1 MSSQI
6 LLTFENSEVN
16 LSSGTEAEAAAY
28 QLSWGERSVLKGQV
42 KGLAVLYLVCA
53 VDWRIQTLQIA
64 KGGFVAVT
72 ENDRSTEHRE
82 KEKPLVTERFKKKLC
97 YSKTP
102 CTRFHEIPLL
112 TVGRGHSLYFHCFL
126 AIQLWKLSK
135 WQRNAR
141 GRWLQC
147 LFSFLFFIF
156 NSKFK
161 TMLKK

>member
-1 MSSQI
+1 MSSRI

-82 KEKPLVTERFKKKLC
+82 KEKPLVTERFKKN
-97 YSKTP
+97 SV
-102 CTRFHEIPLL
+102 
-112 TVGRGHSLYFHCFL
+112 TVKHL
-126 AIQLWKLSK
+126 AD
-135 WQRNAR
+135 
-141 GRWLQC
+141 
-147 LFSFLFFIF
+147 FMSFLSSLWEEGTVCIF
-156 NSKFK
+156 TAF
-161 TMLKK
+161 